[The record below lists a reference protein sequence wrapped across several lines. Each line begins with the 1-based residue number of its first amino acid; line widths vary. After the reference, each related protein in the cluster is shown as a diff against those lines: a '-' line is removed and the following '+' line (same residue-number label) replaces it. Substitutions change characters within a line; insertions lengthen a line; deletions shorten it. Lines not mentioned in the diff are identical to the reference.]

1 MTDYELKK
9 QAKLTAMY
17 LVEAIKADSELMDV
31 MFPPKYLDIEE
42 AADFLKMPVGT
53 LYHKI
58 DEIPH
63 TKIGK
68 RLMFSDRAL
77 VRYVERQNS
86 QGEVVTIEPMR
97 MVM

>member
-42 AADFLKMPVGT
+42 AADFLKMP
-53 LYHKI
+53 
-58 DEIPH
+58 
-63 TKIGK
+63 
-68 RLMFSDRAL
+68 
-77 VRYVERQNS
+77 
-86 QGEVVTIEPMR
+86 
-97 MVM
+97 